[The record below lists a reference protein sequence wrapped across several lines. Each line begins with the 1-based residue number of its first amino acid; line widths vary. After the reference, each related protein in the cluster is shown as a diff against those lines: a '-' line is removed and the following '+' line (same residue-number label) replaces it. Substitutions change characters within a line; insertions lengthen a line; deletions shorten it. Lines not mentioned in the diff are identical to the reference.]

1 MKGDSAIIIEE
12 KGGAIMERKKRK
24 GGFLYLALFLAGFF
38 LLGKSTFLG
47 VSLIALSFILP
58 PILEGTGKKM
68 ERASQKATTTT
79 LPHPGSVKKKSSSAL
94 FYIVL
99 IIFFIIFPPLALLML
114 FIKILAGGSEKKKK
128 TTYETIKSTTYKDYK
143 HIAKTE
149 KIGIPN
155 HSTKSDKTYIYSTS
169 HTENEVKSRRRGI
182 FSGTIHLH
190 TTDIGDAIGLIR
202 ITSKL
207 AGIKKITIQATL
219 TGDITILGIP
229 SKDKVFR
236 AKTRSIK
243 KAITLIRK
251 LYAADML
258 KALSMDIEI
267 EKVGSPHIDTLREI
281 AEETYHAVWEMGGE
295 KDVFAV

>member
-58 PILEGTGKKM
+58 PILEGTGKKR

-79 LPHPGSVKKKSSSAL
+79 LPHQGSGGKKMSSSAL

-99 IIFFIIFPPLALLML
+99 IIFFIVFPPFALLML

-128 TTYETIKSTTYKDYK
+128 ATYGEKKHSSTYSQIYETEKTRKSQPATDKGKPYTY
-143 HIAKTE
+143 
-149 KIGIPN
+149 N
-155 HSTKSDKTYIYSTS
+155 TS

-207 AGIKKITIQATL
+207 AGIKKLTIQATL
-219 TGDITILGIP
+219 TGDITILGIH
-229 SKDKVFR
+229 SKNKVFR

-243 KAITLIRK
+243 KAITFIRK
-251 LYAADML
+251 LYASDML
-258 KALSMDIEI
+258 KDLSVDIEI
-267 EKVGSPHIDTLREI
+267 ENRNSPHIDTLREI
-281 AEETYHAVWEMGGE
+281 AEETYHAVWGTGGE
-295 KDVFAV
+295 KDVLAV